1 MDTKTVHKQ
10 PQVLLCGSGLSGGV
24 YKNLMPLLFLS
35 LIFISYFLKFHVYCP
50 LKCASPEIGSF
61 GNHTFVI
68 NFDMD
73 SLDKGTVKQEE
84 HANIHES
91 QLQHGNIMYV

>member
-10 PQVLLCGSGLSGGV
+10 PQVLLCGGGLSGVV
-24 YKNLMPLLFLS
+24 YKNLIPLLFLS
-35 LIFISYFLKFHVYCP
+35 LILSYFLKIHVYCP
-50 LKCASPEIGSF
+50 LKCANPEIGSL

-68 NFDMD
+68 TFDMD

-91 QLQHGNIMYV
+91 QLRHGNIMCV